1 MPPQRAALMENG
13 AASPKNSIFVRII
26 SHDPWY
32 EALPNNLTGR

>member
-13 AASPKNSIFVRII
+13 GASPNSVFVRII